1 MDNDLLLD
9 ILKNSREYISPDESP
24 RTAQLISI
32 VEQEIKVGK
41 ELDAKLLFSHLIVAL
56 SNIEKASN
64 Q

>member
-1 MDNDLLLD
+1 MDNELFLD
-9 ILKNSREYISPDESP
+9 ILKKSREYVSPDESP

-32 VEQEIKVGK
+32 IEQEIKIGK